1 VRHNVLYSYEGDG
14 QGDGDD
20 SCASVYGV
28 PFEVLASGDAHVLWR
43 EGENRTWQLD
53 MHYEESAYA

>member
-1 VRHNVLYSYEGDG
+1 VLYSYEGDG